1 MEEECG
7 AVVTKED
14 LKKVGELVFE
24 FKNDPVLL
32 QVHAYITE
40 KWTGMPK
47 KAMGLFP
54 DFILCFF
61 FFR

>member
-40 KWTGMPK
+40 NWTGMSK
-47 KAMGLFP
+47 KMKC
-54 DFILCFF
+54 IY
-61 FFR
+61 